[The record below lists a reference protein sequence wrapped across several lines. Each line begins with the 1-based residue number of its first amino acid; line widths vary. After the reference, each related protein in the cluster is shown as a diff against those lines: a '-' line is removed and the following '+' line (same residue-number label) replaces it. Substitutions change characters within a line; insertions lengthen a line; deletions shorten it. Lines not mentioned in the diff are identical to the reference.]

1 MPWLS
6 TVLAGLLAVTTPVVA
21 QLAGERTA
29 SPAAPILAVAAPAA
43 AGHPRL
49 ERPRPPRTTVL
60 GEHASSTPAGASQA
74 EPADRNAAKDSK
86 PSERSKP
93 AKPTLQRASAPAVPK
108 VAQGVHLLINAV
120 SGLVAHRNPW
130 SSAPAVGTVATV
142 SRYYH
147 VPLVLWVEATNA
159 QGTWGRIELPYVYP
173 RRDGWIP
180 LEGLARDQTAVT
192 VTVDLSERE
201 VRVWKNGEL
210 RYHVAGAIGA
220 PSTPTPPGEYVV
232 TDRVPFAAPSS
243 YGSFA
248 FGISGIQPHLPPGW
262 SGGDQLAIHG
272 TNQPSSIGAAA
283 SAGCIRISAWAIDR
297 FKPLLRLGTPVIVQ
311 R

>member
-6 TVLAGLLAVTTPVVA
+6 TVLAGLLAVTTPLA
-21 QLAGERTA
+21 ARLAGERTA
-29 SPAAPILAVAAPAA
+29 APATPILTVAAPAQ
-43 AGHPRL
+43 AGHPVLSRST
-49 ERPRPPRTTVL
+49 PPETKVL
-60 GEHASSTPAGASQA
+60 GEHASNARAAASK
-74 EPADRNAAKDSK
+74 PRADR
-86 PSERSKP
+86 PKP
-93 AKPTLQRASAPAVPK
+93 AKLRAVVGRTTAPAVPK
-108 VAQGVHLLINAV
+108 VAQGVHLLVHAAP
-120 SGLVAHRNPW
+120 GLMAHRNPW
-130 SSAPAVGTVATV
+130 SSAPAVGTVASV

-147 VPLVLWVEATNA
+147 VPLVLWVETTNA
-159 QGTWGRIELPYVYP
+159 KGTWGRVELPYLYP

-180 LEGLARDQTAVT
+180 LQGLGHDQTAVT

-220 PSTPTPPGEYVV
+220 PSTPTPPGAYVV
-232 TDRVPFAAPSS
+232 TDRVPFPASSS

-272 TNQPSSIGAAA
+272 TNEPWSIGTAA
-283 SAGCIRISAWAIDR
+283 SAGCIRVSAWAIDR

-311 R
+311 P

>member
-1 MPWLS
+1 VS
-6 TVLAGLLAVTTPVVA
+6 TVLAALLAVTTPLA
-21 QLAGERTA
+21 ARFAGERTV
-29 SPAAPILAVAAPAA
+29 SPAAPIPAVAAPAA

-49 ERPRPPRTTVL
+49 ERSRPPETTVL
-60 GEHASSTPAGASQA
+60 GEHASNA
-74 EPADRNAAKDSK
+74 PADASRAERADRK
-86 PSERSKP
+86 PSKRSKP
-93 AKPTLQRASAPAVPK
+93 TKPTLKRARASTVPK
-108 VAQGVHLLINAV
+108 VAQGVHLLVHPV

-130 SSAPAVGTVATV
+130 SSAPAVGTLATV

-159 QGTWGRIELPYVYP
+159 KGTWGRVELPYVYP

-201 VRVWKNGEL
+201 VRVWKNGDL

-232 TDRVPFAAPSS
+232 TDRVPFAASSS

-272 TNQPSSIGAAA
+272 TNEPSSIGTAA

-297 FKPLLRLGTPVIVQ
+297 FKPLLRFGTPVIVQ
-311 R
+311 P